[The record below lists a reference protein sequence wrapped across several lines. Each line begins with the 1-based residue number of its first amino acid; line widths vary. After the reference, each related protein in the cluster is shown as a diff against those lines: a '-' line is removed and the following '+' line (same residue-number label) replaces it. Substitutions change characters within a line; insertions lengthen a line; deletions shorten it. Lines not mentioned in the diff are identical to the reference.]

1 MLIDYNTT
9 ADTLEEFKTNR
20 PLFEKY
26 IQLKRE
32 FEEIKKDQKRL
43 LNNIDKLE
51 LKIWMMKYS
60 WSSPTCDIDII
71 NSNYNSYYKLTA
83 EQLLKMAQD
92 LVTHPRKYIDII
104 VSLQKRYL
112 ELAEVNNNKKNNNI
126 IV

>member
-1 MLIDYNTT
+1 
-9 ADTLEEFKTNR
+9 
-20 PLFEKY
+20 
-26 IQLKRE
+26 
-32 FEEIKKDQKRL
+32 
-43 LNNIDKLE
+43 
-51 LKIWMMKYS
+51 MKYS

-112 ELAEVNNNKKNNNI
+112 ELAEVNNNDNKKNNNI